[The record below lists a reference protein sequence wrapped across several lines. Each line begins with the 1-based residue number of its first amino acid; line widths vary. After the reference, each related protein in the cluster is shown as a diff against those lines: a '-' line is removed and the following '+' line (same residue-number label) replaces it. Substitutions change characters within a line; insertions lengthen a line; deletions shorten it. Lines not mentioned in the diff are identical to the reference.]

1 MATIAGASPED
12 SSKKDTP
19 GGHMRGKCTVTFGEI
34 TIDSNFDSGQHQE
47 QIHK

>member
-19 GGHMRGKCTVTFGEI
+19 GGRMRGKCTVTFGEI